1 MIYVVFWY
9 LVSVTVLS
17 TIYQFYNLTTMKADK
32 ASKLGLIIG
41 SGTYTIKSEDVS
53 TIGGGS
59 YTTTN
64 NTLLYNGGLAIG
76 FLSSFLTHSTV
87 DKCEE

>member
-32 ASKLGLIIG
+32 AYKFGLIIG
-41 SGTYTIKSEDVS
+41 NNFWFVVFLYFLYTVYPLLSLIK
-53 TIGGGS
+53 
-59 YTTTN
+59 
-64 NTLLYNGGLAIG
+64 
-76 FLSSFLTHSTV
+76 
-87 DKCEE
+87 

>member
-32 ASKLGLIIG
+32 GSKLGLIIG
-41 SGTYTIKSEDVS
+41 TNFRFVVFLYFLYTVYPLLSLIK
-53 TIGGGS
+53 
-59 YTTTN
+59 
-64 NTLLYNGGLAIG
+64 
-76 FLSSFLTHSTV
+76 
-87 DKCEE
+87 

>member
-17 TIYQFYNLTTMKADK
+17 TIYQFYKLTTMKTDR

-41 SGTYTIKSEDVS
+41 
-53 TIGGGS
+53 
-59 YTTTN
+59 TN
-64 NTLLYNGGLAIG
+64 FKFVVLLY
-76 FLSSFLTHSTV
+76 FLYTV
-87 DKCEE
+87 YPLLSLIK

>member
-17 TIYQFYNLTTMKADK
+17 TIYQFYNLTTMKTDK

-41 SGTYTIKSEDVS
+41 TNFRFVVFLYFLYTVYPLLSLIK
-53 TIGGGS
+53 
-59 YTTTN
+59 
-64 NTLLYNGGLAIG
+64 
-76 FLSSFLTHSTV
+76 
-87 DKCEE
+87 

>member
-17 TIYQFYNLTTMKADK
+17 MIYQFYNLTTMKVDK

-41 SGTYTIKSEDVS
+41 TNFRFVVFLYFLYTVYPLLSLIK
-53 TIGGGS
+53 
-59 YTTTN
+59 
-64 NTLLYNGGLAIG
+64 
-76 FLSSFLTHSTV
+76 
-87 DKCEE
+87 